1 MENIGRSRDGLVLA
15 DRGNNFIMLRR
26 KLLVYNY
33 CSKTDEDMVLLEE
46 WDYTVVNRLLL
57 VNRSLLNVDLIIFD
71 LGRLSI

>member
-1 MENIGRSRDGLVLA
+1 MVLA